1 VAQLDTQAA
10 EQFKRAETLRG
21 EGEAAPRRL
30 VMDAA
35 GALEK
40 KLQVYIEV
48 SKLYASAIK
57 DYKGNWVPSVVMG
70 GGHGTQTAGSGA
82 QELLDLLTV
91 KTARELGLDMSIRPP
106 PRVAM
111 PSRPDGREAVTQ
123 LCLCL
128 EYQNEPLGKKYWED
142 GP

>member
-1 VAQLDTQAA
+1 
-10 EQFKRAETLRG
+10 
-21 EGEAAPRRL
+21 
-30 VMDAA
+30 
-35 GALEK
+35 
-40 KLQVYIEV
+40 LQ
-48 SKLYASAIK
+48 
-57 DYKGNWVPSVVMG
+57 GNWVPSVVMG

-91 KTARELGLDMSIRPP
+91 KTARELGFDMSIHPP

-111 PSRPDGREAVTQ
+111 PSRSDGCEAVIQ

-128 EYQNEPLGKKYWED
+128 EYQNERLGKKHWED

>member
-1 VAQLDTQAA
+1 MRQEEVAQLDTQAA

-40 KLQVYIEV
+40 KLQAYIEL

-70 GGHGTQTAGSGA
+70 GGMG
-82 QELLDLLTV
+82 
-91 KTARELGLDMSIRPP
+91 RRRP
-106 PRVAM
+106 
-111 PSRPDGREAVTQ
+111 GRGRKSFWTS
-123 LCLCL
+123 
-128 EYQNEPLGKKYWED
+128 
-142 GP
+142 